1 MTSTRLGKE
10 SPVKKDSLSSGANH
24 LQPRASPSVHGSRH
38 QSRGR
43 EREVGGGGKPNTI
56 PRERSHSK
64 SRLRKVVIPASC
76 PVGFCLG

>member
-43 EREVGGGGKPNTI
+43 EREVGGGKPNTI